1 MGGLLWYENPLPN
14 ADPAKAFW
22 KAHRVADHPTHDIEL
37 GDLDNDRRLDI
48 ITRNQSDFGHKT
60 GNEIYIW
67 RQDKSDTWTQKVRD
81 CPHGEGLALGDI
93 DRDGDLDIVIGGI
106 WFENPGSVHD
116 GRWQAHIDEME
127 DDHICE
133 TLGRGVEILTE
144 ILGCPPSCSAAPG
157 WKCNDKVLLAKS
169 QFPFKY
175 NSDCR
180 GESIFRPIVG
190 GREIPQPQIPVTLP
204 TYDEAVGRNGVT
216 HGTYNDYMLALLDPQ
231 KLNVLTIHAEVEG
244 IACLDMFE
252 QFVKKAL
259 TKGASFVPLGVLLRE
274 YPETGSSAIVAK
286 EIPGREGW
294 ICCQWHA
301 ERLLLHDSST
311 PPYAE
316 ILLCRSAGLFAV
328 GRLKRLRCV
337 WSRWFCTRD
346 ISCVAGQCE

>member
-1 MGGLLWYENPLPN
+1 MRIGLRVDVDTFRGTKYGVPN
-14 ADPAKAFW
+14 LCK
-22 KAHRVADHPTHDIEL
+22 VLADHSVKASFFFSVGPDNMGRHLWRLTRPAFLFKMLRTRATSLYGWDIL
-37 GDLDNDRRLDI
+37 LRGTLWP
-48 ITRNQSDFGHKT
+48 G
-60 GNEIYIW
+60 
-67 RQDKSDTWTQKVRD
+67 
-81 CPHGEGLALGDI
+81 P
-93 DRDGDLDIVIGGI
+93 VIG
-106 WFENPGSVHD
+106 EKLSSVIRSTSDAGHEVGLHAWD
-116 GRWQAHIDEME
+116 HYTWQAHIDEMK
-127 DDHICE
+127 DDRICE
-133 TLGRGVEILTE
+133 TLRRGVEILTG

-204 TYDEAVGRNGVT
+204 TYDEVVGRNGVT

-294 ICCQWHA
+294 VCCQV
-301 ERLLLHDSST
+301 
-311 PPYAE
+311 
-316 ILLCRSAGLFAV
+316 SARVDNGN
-328 GRLKRLRCV
+328 
-337 WSRWFCTRD
+337 D
-346 ISCVAGQCE
+346 